1 MSPADANSQWLYLSS
16 AENRG
21 ASEDLPLSCPTHF
34 GADPSCCRG
43 WGRELSL
50 HRSALQYTQ
59 WPKPRRASEL
69 LVQKCF
75 CFWFFFSFLTG
86 RKFVSQPSC
95 LREQEWQR
103 QEKKSGFGVML
114 SRLFVLGRMQTL
126 ADFRGDLTYTSISSF
141 FPWIWMLHRET
152 LRTQAMADREN
163 VSFQRVKG
171 KDSPFSS
178 ALVHSELSLSPN
190 YCLFKLY
197 WETHPVLLKT
207 TLRR

>member
-1 MSPADANSQWLYLSS
+1 MPLKISLSPAPHILGQTLAAAGAEDESS
-16 AENRG
+16 ASTAQPCNTRSDRSPEG
-21 ASEDLPLSCPTHF
+21 PWSCSF
-34 GADPSCCRG
+34 
-43 WGRELSL
+43 
-50 HRSALQYTQ
+50 RSA
-59 WPKPRRASEL
+59 S
-69 LVQKCF
+69 VSD
-75 CFWFFFSFLTG
+75 FFFSFLTG

-114 SRLFVLGRMQTL
+114 SRLFILGRMQTL